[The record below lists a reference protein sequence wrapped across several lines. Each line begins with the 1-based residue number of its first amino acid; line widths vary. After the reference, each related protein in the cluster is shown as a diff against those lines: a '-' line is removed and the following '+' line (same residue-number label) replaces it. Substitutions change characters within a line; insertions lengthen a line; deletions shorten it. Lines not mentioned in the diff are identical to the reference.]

1 MRASGSRR
9 APRGAT
15 AVLVAI
21 LIAVLA
27 ALVMLVVNVGHV
39 MAVRNQ
45 LQNATDSAALA
56 GAQALDGTVP
66 GLAAARAMAVDFASR
81 HGTDRGMPVDVDPDA
96 DVVLGY
102 WDHGLPAAE
111 AFTPMTSTTPAAL
124 KLTNAVLVRAGREAA
139 RGNPVSVFAGA
150 LLGRTEADVRAESI
164 AVLGGPCEE
173 GCAVPLAFAE
183 CLVVNPDGSLN
194 CGSELVFNSDVTDN
208 IGFTNLTNDPSVST
222 AVLRSI
228 LQGQCRKVEVGDPI
242 SVSNGANLSPLVS
255 DFLPLV
261 SKQVSAPIVRLPG
274 GCPAKFNEHGNQ
286 APVVGFATFTITA
299 VTGGATK
306 SITIRLDCSAIA
318 SEPVAPGCEFFGTA
332 PLKPRLVR

>member
-1 MRASGSRR
+1 MRALGSRR

-21 LIAVLA
+21 LVAVLA

-56 GAQALDGTVP
+56 GAQALNGTVD
-66 GLAAARAMAVDFASR
+66 GLAAARALAVDFASR
-81 HGTDRGMPVDVDPDA
+81 HGTDRDMSVDVDPDA

-102 WDHGLPAAE
+102 WDHALPAAD
-111 AFTPMTSTTPAAL
+111 AFTPMTSTTPQAL

-139 RGNPVSVFAGA
+139 RGNAVSVFAGA
-150 LLGRTEADVRAESI
+150 LLGRNQADVRAESI

-173 GCAVPLAFAE
+173 GCAVPIAFAE
-183 CLVVNPDGSLN
+183 CLVVNPDGSLD
-194 CGSELVFNSDVTDN
+194 CGTELVFNSDVTDN

-228 LQGQCRKVEVGDPI
+228 LQGNCQKVEVGDPI
-242 SVSNGANLSPLVS
+242 SISNGANLSPLVG
-255 DFLPLV
+255 DFLPLL

-274 GCPAKFNEHGNQ
+274 GCPAKFNEHGNE

-306 SITIRLDCSAIA
+306 SISIRLECAA
-318 SEPVAPGCEFFGTA
+318 MEPEPVAPGCEFFGTA